1 MITIASLASVA
12 LSAIVYSIMQ
22 TGVHSASR
30 ANVIHIK
37 AYRTKI
43 DPLLSRLVGAYYA
56 VSSTGTHDTD
66 I

>member
-1 MITIASLASVA
+1 MITIAFGVA

-30 ANVIHIK
+30 ANVTHIK

-43 DPLLSRLVGAYYA
+43 DLRLLAGAYYA
-56 VSSTGTHDTD
+56 VSSTDTHDID